1 MNREML
7 QSTSQVGEWYVL
19 LFALLIIDCDI
30 SISFKLRAYYLFQIL
45 KFIKELQT
53 KYRCLDYD
61 PSGAKWDWIQGFKRM
76 HKPYHTRLDNR
87 HLDTWATHIVE
98 KTATK
103 LFSTPESLN

>member
-53 KYRCLDYD
+53 KYRCLDCD
-61 PSGAKWDWIQGFKRM
+61 PSGVKWDWIQEFKRM

-103 LFSTPESLN
+103 FFSTPNP